1 MLCNLINIL
10 KKFYNYKNNLIY
22 KENNEQSSSIIN
34 INKLIKIGFKIS
46 STETIIKRYLLK
58 FEK

>member
-46 STETIIKRYLLK
+46 STKTIIKRYLLK